1 MAELNKVT
9 IAWRCSIEEVTEEPV
24 RPENTASEPTWQTF
38 VIAVLGPMVIID
50 TDKSGIAPQ
59 FQDQMGRKMNGSIG
73 VYQGFGD

>member
-1 MAELNKVT
+1 MAELTKLT

-24 RPENTASEPTWQTF
+24 RPENTASEPTWQTSDSG
-38 VIAVLGPMVIID
+38 AADGHID

-73 VYQGFGD
+73 VYQGLGD